1 MALDELE
8 ARTLPGHRGDRR
20 TDAARIRAGGLR
32 RGARELSSIL
42 RDVDVP
48 DVQLTVEIVTMS
60 RSAIV
65 HASALPAP
73 SRSPPRSPRRRPGHW
88 VWRPAS
94 RSRRAGRPPPP
105 GCATSVRRARQPAGR
120 ERRRTI
126 IPAWPLPGV
135 AWPWPLC
142 HRDPGR
148 RMRVGRQRHARFDE
162 HPVAA
167 GSHDRRDHTRALRRL
182 GCADHPRPRSRGRAA
197 DPAAVSVVRA
207 RSAALRRGDVQG
219 AARYFAPSEFI
230 NGPDASGRVP
240 IIPIRSLAEAA
251 AVNASLPC
259 GARFISADQRG
270 AYAMRSFASL
280 RGRGPAE
287 AAAPAPARWRARIS

>member
-1 MALDELE
+1 MV
-8 ARTLPGHRGDRR
+8 
-20 TDAARIRAGGLR
+20 IAGSVKRQWAPWCVAPSCIGRHCLR
-32 RGARELSSIL
+32 
-42 RDVDVP
+42 
-48 DVQLTVEIVTMS
+48 
-60 RSAIV
+60 V
-65 HASALPAP
+65 HAACQELFAECIGSV
-73 SRSPPRSPRRRPGHW
+73 RRRPFSCY
-88 VWRPAS
+88 VSSA
-94 RSRRAGRPPPP
+94 
-105 GCATSVRRARQPAGR
+105 
-120 ERRRTI
+120 
-126 IPAWPLPGV
+126 L
-135 AWPWPLC
+135 
-142 HRDPGR
+142 
-148 RMRVGRQRHARFDE
+148 HARFDE
-162 HPVAA
+162 RPVR
-167 GSHDRRDHTRALRRL
+167 SRL
-182 GCADHPRPRSRGRAA
+182 PRPGGPHRGPPAARARRPSPPPVPRGRAA